1 MNGSTCLPTIED
13 AKSQAK
19 RLRAE
24 LVAEG
29 GAVGHSRS
37 LELVAHMHGYNDWN
51 TLHAAIGNRRSP
63 NPVVPG
69 QRVKGRYLGQRFE
82 GEVIG
87 VQNLSSSGRYRI
99 TCLFDEPV
107 DVVTSERWSAYRQRV
122 SCVIDASGSTA
133 EKTSDGRP
141 HMSIDL

>member
-1 MNGSTCLPTIED
+1 MSGSTCLPTIED

-37 LELVAHMHGYNDWN
+37 LELVAHMHGYKDWN
-51 TLHAAIGNRRSP
+51 TLHAAIGNLRP
-63 NPVVPG
+63 ANPVVPG
-69 QRVKGRYLGQRFE
+69 QRVKGRYLGQCFE

-87 VQNLSSSGRYRI
+87 VQNLSRSGKYRV
-99 TCLFDEPV
+99 TCVFDEPV
-107 DVVTSERWSAYRQRV
+107 DVVTSERWSAYRHRV
-122 SCVIDASGSTA
+122 SCVIDATGTTV

-141 HMSIDL
+141 HMCIDL